1 MSPLSPNILLVRRKH
16 KASAASAKER
26 NMTLEDII
34 AELEA
39 DIEERKERPIEE
51 EDYYQDYLNELYW

>member
-1 MSPLSPNILLVRRKH
+1 
-16 KASAASAKER
+16 
-26 NMTLEDII
+26 MTLEEVI

-51 EDYYQDYLNELYW
+51 EDYYQDYLNEMYW